1 VTTLIGLFHQ
11 GVIEQRLICVEQ
23 IHEIDEP
30 NDIVNADVPP
40 ENAKMNWVLS

>member
-30 NDIVNADVPP
+30 NDIVAFC
-40 ENAKMNWVLS
+40 LSWSKTRLN